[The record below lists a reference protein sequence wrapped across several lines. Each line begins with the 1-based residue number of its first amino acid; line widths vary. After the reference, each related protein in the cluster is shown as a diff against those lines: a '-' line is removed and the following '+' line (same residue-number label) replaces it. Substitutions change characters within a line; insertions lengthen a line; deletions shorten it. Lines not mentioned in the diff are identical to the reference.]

1 MAPRPRRRH
10 AGVPLLLALCGIAA
24 LSACAAKYA
33 QVPARVDLE
42 PYGRVALLTFSAE
55 RADTGMTAMATQRF
69 AEALLESQ
77 GIELLELGSQDSSL
91 QALAARDV
99 PAVFFGHLKLSEVK
113 PKGRVSTSGIDVR
126 GAVTAELTVRLV
138 STKTGGTVWRSSA
151 AANRT
156 LGHLG
161 LHGGGAS
168 VGMRNRDEAYGEIVG
183 ALVANVTRDLRPTWV
198 KQ

>member
-1 MAPRPRRRH
+1 MRPPYRRTGLRW
-10 AGVPLLLALCGIAA
+10 VLALCGTAT
-24 LSACAAKYA
+24 LTACAAKYA

-42 PYGRVALLTFSAE
+42 PYGRVAVLTFSAE
-55 RADTGMTAMATQRF
+55 RADTGMIAMATQRF

-99 PAVFFGHLKLSEVK
+99 PAVFFGHLKLSDVK
-113 PKGRVSTSGIDVR
+113 PTGRISASGVDLR
-126 GAVTAELTVRLV
+126 GAVTAELSVRLV

-156 LGHLG
+156 LGHLA
-161 LHGGGAS
+161 LGGGGPS
-168 VGMRNRDEAYGEIVG
+168 VGMRNRDQAYGEIVG
-183 ALVANVTRDLRPTWV
+183 ALVAGVTRDLRPTWV

>member
-1 MAPRPRRRH
+1 MAARSPYRRTEMRW
-10 AGVPLLLALCGIAA
+10 ALALCGVAV
-24 LSACAAKYA
+24 LTGCAAKYA

-55 RADTGMTAMATQRF
+55 RADTGMIAMATQRF

-91 QALAARDV
+91 QSLAARDV
-99 PAVFFGHLKLSEVK
+99 PAVFFGHLKLSDVK
-113 PKGRVSTSGIDVR
+113 PNGRISTSGVDVR

-156 LGHLG
+156 LGHVALS
-161 LHGGGAS
+161 GGRPS
-168 VGMRNRDEAYGEIVG
+168 VGVRNREQAYGEIVG
-183 ALVANVTRDLRPTWV
+183 TLVASVTRDLRPTWV
-198 KQ
+198 RQ